1 MPHLPDAM
9 EHGPHETRETFRKVA
24 ASRGFVSNLLRSL
37 GHAPQG
43 LGLYTALGHYGRYGT
58 ELTEIQRELV
68 ICIMG
73 RNVAYAWAHHAP
85 MAVQAGL
92 SEAQMAAI
100 KEGRTPE
107 GLSEANHALC
117 EFTFAFGTL
126 QGVPQERWDALNR
139 HFSPRQATDIALLA
153 AYYLAAASLI
163 VGMGVETEPPEV
175 LAIEVAWQRQPRD
188 ASGQVHGTPLEA
200 GPRPHGA

>member
-9 EHGPHETRETFRKVA
+9 EHGPPETREAFRKVA

-43 LGLYTALGHYGRYGT
+43 LSLYTALGHYGRYGT
-58 ELTEIQRELV
+58 ELTEVQRELV
-68 ICIMG
+68 ICLMG
-73 RNVAYAWAHHAP
+73 RNVPYAWAHHAP

-92 SEAQMAAI
+92 SEAQMETL
-100 KEGRTPE
+100 KSGRTPD
-107 GLSEANHALC
+107 GLPDADRALC
-117 EFTFAFGTL
+117 EFVLAFGTL
-126 QGVPQERWDALNR
+126 QGVPGERWDALNR
-139 HFSPRQATDIALLA
+139 HFTPRQATDIALLA

-163 VGMGVETEPPEV
+163 IGMGVQLEPPDV

-188 ASGQVHGTPLEA
+188 AGGQVQGRPMEA